1 MEKITTNKIEIA
13 LYSPEIAQNV
23 GTIIRTCAA
32 MSIKM
37 HVIHPCGFVWDSKL
51 LARAAMDYIELANV
65 IHHNT
70 WSDFQR
76 YITENT
82 KRTIG
87 AICNTNTQ
95 AKPFHQ
101 FVYSNNDIIVFGQE
115 SSGLP
120 TNVENS
126 LADHITIP
134 MQAEARSLNLAISV
148 GIILSKILF
157 SSDIKKC

>member
-1 MEKITTNKIEIA
+1 MNHIEIA

-32 MSIKM
+32 MGIKL
-37 HVIHPCGFVWDSKL
+37 HIIHPCGFVWDSKL

-70 WSDFQR
+70 WNDFQK
-76 YITENT
+76 YIIENG

-87 AICNTNTQ
+87 AVCNTNTKTQ
-95 AKPFHQ
+95 PFHK
-101 FVYSNNDIIVFGQE
+101 FEYSNNDIIVFGQE
-115 SSGLP
+115 SCGLP
-120 TNVENS
+120 ADVENS
-126 LADHITIP
+126 LNSHITIP

-148 GIILSKILF
+148 GMILSKIIF
-157 SSDIKKC
+157 

>member
-32 MSIKM
+32 MDIKL
-37 HVIHPCGFVWDSKL
+37 HIIHPCGFVWDSKL

-70 WSDFQR
+70 WRDFQK
-76 YITENT
+76 YVTDNN
-82 KRTIG
+82 KRTVG
-87 AICNTNTQ
+87 AICNTNTN
-95 AKPFHQ
+95 AKPFHL
-101 FVYSNNDIIVFGQE
+101 FVYSDNDIIMFGQE

-120 TNVENS
+120 ADVESS
-126 LADHITIP
+126 LRDHITIP
-134 MQAEARSLNLAISV
+134 MREETRSLNLAISV
-148 GIILSKILF
+148 GMALSKILF
-157 SSDIKKC
+157 